1 MRKILF
7 AFFPFLFLLSC
18 SSSTNSN
25 KDNHYDLPTQFPLTV
40 GNAWVY
46 ERHDYETG
54 ADSMIL
60 DTLYISGM
68 YNDYYKYSWSP
79 DEYYLLVKNFDNKL
93 LIFGNISFG
102 DYPDTAFFDKPC
114 IGEFFGE
121 DTGYVNIKN
130 FDNYYLMWYCLHI
143 AIIHD
148 FKLFDNIYDAYVT
161 SKIDTIADAVI
172 SEQFTTIEG
181 LVQWNYYDTGT
192 GELTG
197 MTKMI
202 AKYTNFYPPNNLTK
216 SSTKSNIKSTISGN
230 NFIHRFL
237 DEY

>member
-7 AFFPFLFLLSC
+7 VFLTFLFLLSC
-18 SSSTNSN
+18 SSSTDSN

-54 ADSMIL
+54 ADTMIL

-79 DEYYLLVKNFDNKL
+79 DEYCSLVKNFDNKL
-93 LIFGNISFG
+93 INFGHISFG
-102 DYPDTAFFDKPC
+102 VSPDTAFHEKPY
-114 IGEFFGE
+114 IWVFFGE
-121 DTGYVNIKN
+121 DTGYVDIKN
-130 FDNYYLMWYCLHI
+130 LDNYSISGDCLHI
-143 AIIHD
+143 AIRHD
-148 FKLFDNIYDAYVT
+148 FKLFDNIYDAYVQ
-161 SKIDTIADAVI
+161 SEIDTTVDAVYV
-172 SEQFTTIEG
+172 EVFTTIEG
-181 LVQWNYYDTGT
+181 LVQGNFYDTDT

-197 MTKMI
+197 MIKMI
-202 AKYTNFYPPNNLTK
+202 KKFTGFYPPNNLTK
-216 SSTKSNIKSTISGN
+216 ISTKSNIKSTISGN
-230 NFIHRFL
+230 NFIRRFP

>member
-7 AFFPFLFLLSC
+7 VFLTFLFLLNC

-46 ERHDYETG
+46 ESHDYETG

-60 DTLYISGM
+60 DTLYIPGM
-68 YNDYYKYSWSP
+68 YNDYYKYSWRP
-79 DEYYLLVKNFDNKL
+79 DEYYSLVKNFDNKL
-93 LIFGNISFG
+93 INFGQISFG
-102 DYPDTAFFDKPC
+102 VSPDTIFHEKPY
-114 IGEFFGE
+114 IWAFFGE
-121 DTGYVNIKN
+121 DTGYVDIKN
-130 FDNYYLMWYCLHI
+130 FDNYSISGDCLHI
-143 AIIHD
+143 AIRHD
-148 FKLFDNIYDAYVT
+148 FKLFDNIYDAYFT
-161 SKIDTIADAVI
+161 SRIDTIADAVI
-172 SEQFTTIEG
+172 IEFTTIEG
-181 LVQWNYYDTGT
+181 FVQWNYDNTGT
-192 GELTG
+192 SKLTV

-216 SSTKSNIKSTISGN
+216 GSTKSNIKSTISSN
-230 NFIHRFL
+230 NFIHRFP